1 MVRFSVLVLASLG
14 VFLNTSCD
22 EQNTAPLGDS
32 GGVGTECR
40 DALARWDAAH
50 PLPDAT
56 LTVVLDGRL
65 ITGPGGT
72 SPDPG
77 ADGSNATLA
86 AGTVPRDIIV
96 EFTEPID
103 VRGIRHYPAPSGNPV
118 SHYEVFLGDDTGC
131 DEYAGEAVVDLGP
144 FYQDD
149 LVNARVASRVRISV
163 LEVHGGGTEFTVA
176 DFEIL
181 AGADFETT
189 PATTIPVEVPWT
201 WDAQA
206 RIPGVGPITWSLT
219 TSPIAMNLDDTGLL
233 TWTPHLSQVGPHMV
247 NVVARRGDASIEKHF
262 VLTVEP

>member
-1 MVRFSVLVLASLG
+1 VLASLG
-14 VFLNTSCD
+14 LCLTSSCA
-22 EQNTAPLGDS
+22 EKSTPPPGGDS
-32 GGVGTECR
+32 GTGGECR

-50 PLPDAT
+50 PLPESE

-72 SPDPG
+72 SPNPG
-77 ADGSNATLA
+77 ADGSNDTVAM
-86 AGTVPRDIIV
+86 GTVPQDIVV
-96 EFTEPID
+96 EFAEPID
-103 VRGIRHYPAPSGNPV
+103 VRGIRHYPAPSGMGV

-131 DEYAGEAVVDLGP
+131 DGYVGEAVVDLGP

-149 LVNARVASRVRISV
+149 LVIPRVASRLRISV
-163 LEVHGGGTEFTVA
+163 LEVHGGGDTFTVA
-176 DFEIL
+176 DFEVL

-189 PATTIPVEVPWT
+189 PSTTIPAGVPWT

-219 TSPIAMNLDDTGLL
+219 TSPGGMNVDDTGLL
-233 TWTPHLSQVGPHMV
+233 TWTPHISQVAPHMV
-247 NVVARRGDASIEKHF
+247 HVVARRGVASIEKHF